1 MRKIM
6 LYRARKTIKISCSKK
21 SVRIDIKFLMQDETN
36 EFFRGFFKPIVPL
49 YETNII
55 VQQDRKQLEH

>member
-6 LYRARKTIKISCSKK
+6 LYRARKTIKISRKK
-21 SVRIDIKFLMQDETN
+21 SVRIDIEILMQDETN